1 MELTKHIHIY
11 WEGPF
16 TLEQLTEIQ
25 DNTRDY
31 GIYQIYGG
39 HPVYGS
45 NVLLYIGKAD
55 RQTIGARILQE
66 NWFVNRNA
74 GALNIYVGRLAGQL
88 QPSDEEW
95 SKEIALAEKLLIYA
109 HTPACNIQF
118 ISLTNEQGLDD
129 IHILNWG
136 NHRDLMAEVSGRR
149 WTSKYQNE
157 IHQEFKYQH

>member
-1 MELTKHIHIY
+1 MEATKHVHIY

-16 TLEQLTEIQ
+16 TLEQMVEIQ

-31 GIYQIYGG
+31 GLYQIYGG

-55 RQTIGARILQE
+55 RQTFGTRISQE
-66 NWFVNRNA
+66 NWIVNRNA
-74 GALNIYVGRLAGQL
+74 GALNIYIGRLAGQQ
-88 QPSDEEW
+88 QPTDDEW
-95 SKEIALAEKLLIYA
+95 SREIALAEKILIFA
-109 HTPACNIQF
+109 HAPACNSQF
-118 ISLTNEQGLDD
+118 ISLTNEEGLES

-136 NHRDLMAEVSGRR
+136 SHRDLMAEVSGRR

-157 IHQEFKYQH
+157 IHQVYKYVY